1 MHMARI
7 GVFVCHCGTNI
18 AGTVDV
24 ERVVEE
30 VRRHPDVAFATHYTY
45 MCSDPGQQLI
55 REAIRREGLD
65 GVVVSAC
72 SPAMHEATFRK
83 AARVAGLNP
92 YRCEIANIREQISW
106 VHQADP
112 EAATRK
118 AVEVIFTIVEKV
130 RHNESLI
137 PLELPLVKRAVVI
150 GGGIA
155 GLTAALDIAE
165 AGFPVVLVERE
176 DRLGGR
182 MAELSGLYLNFQAAP
197 DLLARRIQAVETH
210 PQITVLTRA
219 EVEEVGGYV
228 GNFRVRV
235 RRKIAHEET
244 TAEGM
249 IAEQGG
255 GEQVEVDAGAIVV
268 ATGYSLYSQ
277 EHMGEYGGGTI
288 PDVVDS
294 LQFERMLAQGKIQRP
309 SDGRVPR
316 SVVWVQCAGS
326 RDPELHKPYCSK
338 ICCMYVAKQAM
349 AYRQQ
354 VPEGQAYVFYIDI
367 RTGGKGYEEFA
378 QRAME
383 EARVLY
389 LRGKVSRVFPQDGQV
404 VVWGADTLSGKPVE
418 VQADL
423 VVLASAVVPREGAD
437 ALARTLRVAT
447 DEHGFFSEAHPK
459 LRPVESLTAGIFLA
473 GAAQAPKDIPETV
486 AQASGAAA
494 KVISL
499 FSQRTMVME
508 PTVATV
514 DWELCSGC
522 GLCVPA
528 CPYGARALHAW
539 LPVAT
544 VNEALCQGCGACAV
558 ACPNKATRL
567 RNFATAQVLAMMEP
581 YLPVGGGSRH
591 PRYPRHPRMGNE

>member
-1 MHMARI
+1 MPRI

-30 VRRHPDVAFATHYTY
+30 VQKHPDVAFATHYTY

-55 REAIRREGLD
+55 RETVQREGLD

-83 AARVAGLNP
+83 ATRMAGLNP
-92 YRCEIANIREQISW
+92 YRCEIANIREQVSW
-106 VHQADP
+106 VHQGDP

-118 AVEVIFTIVEKV
+118 AVEVILTIVEKV
-130 RHNESLI
+130 RYNEALV

-176 DRLGGR
+176 DHLGGR

-197 DLLARRIQAVETH
+197 DLLARRIQAVESH
-210 PQITVLTRA
+210 PQITVLTQA

-235 RRKIAHEET
+235 RRNITNGTNQADGTHPGPVEER
-244 TAEGM
+244 
-249 IAEQGG
+249 
-255 GEQVEVDAGAIVV
+255 VEVDAGAIVV
-268 ATGYSLYSQ
+268 ATGYSLYGQ
-277 EHMGEYGGGTI
+277 DRLGEYGGGTI
-288 PDVVDS
+288 PDVVDG
-294 LQFERMLAQGKIQRP
+294 LQFERMLARGEIRRP
-309 SDGRVPR
+309 SDGKVPR

-349 AYRQQ
+349 AYRER
-354 VPEGQAYVFYIDI
+354 VPDGQAYVFYIDI

-383 EARVLY
+383 KARVLY
-389 LRGKVSRVFPQDGQV
+389 LRGKVSRVFPQGDKV
-404 VVWGADTLSGKPVE
+404 VVWGVDTLSGKPVE
-418 VQADL
+418 VAADL
-423 VVLASAVVPREGAD
+423 VVLASAVVPREGAE
-437 ALARTLRVAT
+437 ALARTLRIAT

-494 KVISL
+494 KVLSL
-499 FSQRTMVME
+499 FSQRVMVME
-508 PTVATV
+508 PTVAAV

-528 CPYGARALHAW
+528 CPYGARALHEW

-567 RNFATAQVLAMMEP
+567 RNFTTSQVLAMMEP
-581 YLPVGGGSRH
+581 YLAR
-591 PRYPRHPRMGNE
+591 R

>member
-1 MHMARI
+1 MPRI

-30 VRRHPDVAFATHYTY
+30 VQKHPDVAFATHYTY

-55 REAIRREGLD
+55 RETVQREGLD

-83 AARVAGLNP
+83 ATRMAGLNP
-92 YRCEIANIREQISW
+92 YRCEIANIREQVSW
-106 VHQADP
+106 VHQGDP

-118 AVEVIFTIVEKV
+118 AVEVILTIVEKV
-130 RHNESLI
+130 RYNEALV

-176 DRLGGR
+176 DHLGGR

-197 DLLARRIQAVETH
+197 DLLARRIQAVESH
-210 PQITVLTRA
+210 PQITVLTQA

-235 RRKIAHEET
+235 RRNITNGTNQADGTNPGPVEER
-244 TAEGM
+244 
-249 IAEQGG
+249 
-255 GEQVEVDAGAIVV
+255 VEVDAGAIVV
-268 ATGYSLYSQ
+268 ATGYGLYGQ
-277 EHMGEYGGGTI
+277 DRLGEYGGGTI
-288 PDVVDS
+288 PDVVDG
-294 LQFERMLAQGKIQRP
+294 LQFERMLARGEIRRP
-309 SDGRVPR
+309 SDGKVPR

-349 AYRQQ
+349 AYRER
-354 VPEGQAYVFYIDI
+354 VPDGQAYVFYIDI

-383 EARVLY
+383 KARVLY
-389 LRGKVSRVFPQDGQV
+389 LRGKVSRVFPQGDKV
-404 VVWGADTLSGKPVE
+404 VVWGVDTLSGKPVE
-418 VQADL
+418 VAADL
-423 VVLASAVVPREGAD
+423 VVLASAVVPREGAE
-437 ALARTLRVAT
+437 ALARTLRIAT

-494 KVISL
+494 KVLSL
-499 FSQRTMVME
+499 FSQRVMVME
-508 PTVATV
+508 PTVAAV

-528 CPYGARALHAW
+528 CPYGARALHEW

-567 RNFATAQVLAMMEP
+567 RNFTTSQVLAMMEP
-581 YLPVGGGSRH
+581 YLAR
-591 PRYPRHPRMGNE
+591 R